1 MEQPG
6 ACVLASFLVPP
17 ERAAPDIR
25 IGEQT
30 PYRLGGCM
38 HFGLSTEQQE
48 IRERAAEFADR
59 EVAPH
64 AAELDREDRVPFE
77 TLEKLSEMG
86 FMGLCVPEEYGGAG
100 SDFVSYV
107 LMLEEI
113 SRADAGVGVTLAVH
127 TSAGTLPI
135 VMYGDEDQ
143 KARWVP
149 DLARGEKIG
158 CFALTEPTT
167 GSDAAAIQT
176 SAERVDGGYRISG
189 HKQWVTNGRVAG
201 TMVVFARADG
211 GAQEG
216 VTAFVVG
223 MDAEGISFGKHAR
236 KMGVISATT
245 DDVLLDDV
253 FVPEEDRLGVEGK
266 GLGVALGTLDTGRIG
281 IAAQAVGIAEAAFR
295 YAADYAVERTT
306 FGKPIAEHQAVAF
319 KLADMQTKIRAARL
333 LVYEAAWMKDRGMR
347 VTEAGARAKLY
358 ASQVANE
365 VTYDAVQVLGGYGYM
380 KDHPVERH
388 YRDARV
394 TEIYE
399 GTSEI
404 QRLVISR
411 GILKERAES
420 PGGVEGPGQSSG
432 KKIGDRARKE
442 REGDG

>member
-1 MEQPG
+1 MNFAHSAQ
-6 ACVLASFLVPP
+6 
-17 ERAAPDIR
+17 
-25 IGEQT
+25 
-30 PYRLGGCM
+30 
-38 HFGLSTEQQE
+38 QQE
-48 IRERAAEFADR
+48 IKERAAEFADR
-59 EVAPH
+59 EVAPC
-64 AAELDREDRVPFE
+64 AAELDLEDRFPEE
-77 TLEKLSEMG
+77 TFEKLADMG
-86 FMGLCVPEEYGGAG
+86 FMGLCVPEEYRGAG
-100 SDFVSYV
+100 ADFLSYV
-107 LMLEEI
+107 LLLEEI
-113 SRADAGVGVTLAVH
+113 SRADAGVGATLAVH

-135 VMYGDEDQ
+135 LIYGDEEQ

-149 DLARGEKIG
+149 DLASGEKIG

-176 SAERVDGGYRISG
+176 RAERVDGGYRISG

-201 TMVVFARADG
+201 TMVLFARVEG
-211 GAQEG
+211 GAKEG

-245 DDVLLDDV
+245 DDVLFDDV
-253 FVPEEDRLGVEGK
+253 FVPEGDRLGAEGK
-266 GLGVALGTLDTGRIG
+266 GLGVALGTLDAGRIG

-295 YAADYAVERTT
+295 YAADYAAERTT

-333 LVYEAAWMKDRGMR
+333 LVHEAAWMKDRGMR

-365 VTYDAVQVLGGYGYM
+365 VAYEAVQTLGGYGYM
-380 KDHPVERH
+380 KDHPVERY

-411 GILKERAES
+411 AILKERTGA
-420 PGGVEGPGQSSG
+420 PGGVEGSHPVVG
-432 KKIGDRARKE
+432 
-442 REGDG
+442 

>member
-1 MEQPG
+1 MDFGFGKEQRG
-6 ACVLASFLVPP
+6 
-17 ERAAPDIR
+17 
-25 IGEQT
+25 
-30 PYRLGGCM
+30 
-38 HFGLSTEQQE
+38 
-48 IRERAAEFADR
+48 IRERAADFADR

-100 SDFVSYV
+100 ADFVSYC
-107 LMLEEI
+107 LLIEEI

-135 VMYGDEDQ
+135 LLFGTEEQ
-143 KARWVP
+143 KSKWVQP
-149 DLARGEKIG
+149 LARGERIG
-158 CFALTEPTT
+158 SFALTEPST
-167 GSDAAAIQT
+167 GSDAAAIET
-176 SAERVDGGYRISG
+176 TAEKVDGGYSISG
-189 HKQWVTNGRVAG
+189 HKQWVTNGRIAG
-201 TMVVFARADG
+201 TMILFARAPI
-211 GAQEG
+211 G
-216 VTAFVVG
+216 VTAFIVP
-223 MDAEGISFGKHAR
+223 MDAEGVSFGKHAK

-253 FVPEEDRLGVEGK
+253 FVPEENRLGEEGK
-266 GLGVALGTLDTGRIG
+266 GLGVALGTLDPGRVG

-295 YAADYAVERTT
+295 YAAGYAARRTT
-306 FGKPIAEHQAVAF
+306 FGKLIGEHQAIAF

-333 LVYEAAWMKDRGMR
+333 LVHEAAWMKDQGER

-365 VTYDAVQVLGGYGYM
+365 VTNDALQILGGYGYM
-380 KDHPVERH
+380 KDESPVERY
-388 YRDARV
+388 YRDARG

-411 GILKERAES
+411 AILRGQTESLAE
-420 PGGVEGPGQSSG
+420 PAGVEGSRPVVG
-432 KKIGDRARKE
+432 
-442 REGDG
+442 

>member
-1 MEQPG
+1 MDFELGKEQ
-6 ACVLASFLVPP
+6 
-17 ERAAPDIR
+17 R
-25 IGEQT
+25 
-30 PYRLGGCM
+30 
-38 HFGLSTEQQE
+38 E
-48 IRERAAEFADR
+48 IRDRAAEFADR
-59 EVAPH
+59 EVAPR
-64 AAELDREDRVPFE
+64 AAELDREDRFPTE
-77 TLEKLSEMG
+77 TFEKLADVG

-100 SDFVSYV
+100 TDFLSYV
-107 LMLEEI
+107 LLLEEI

-135 VMYGDEDQ
+135 LMYGDEDQ

-158 CFALTEPTT
+158 CFALTEPEA
-167 GSDAAAIQT
+167 GSDAAAIAA
-176 SAERVDGGYRISG
+176 SAERVDGGYRLSG

-201 TMVVFARADG
+201 AMVVFARAP
-211 GAQEG
+211 EG
-216 VTAFVVG
+216 VTAYVVG
-223 MDAEGISFGKHAR
+223 LDAEGISFGEHAK

-245 DDVLLDDV
+245 DDVLLDNV
-253 FVPEEDRLGVEGK
+253 FVPEEDRLGEEGR
-266 GLGVALGTLDTGRIG
+266 GLSVALGTLDSGRIG
-281 IAAQAVGIAEAAFR
+281 IAAQAIGIAEAAFR
-295 YAADYAVERTT
+295 YAADYASRRTT

-319 KLADMQTKIRAARL
+319 KLADMQTKVRAARL
-333 LVYEAAWMKDRGMR
+333 LTHEAAWMKDRGVR

-380 KDHPVERH
+380 KDHPVERY

-411 GILKERAES
+411 GILEEKTEA
-420 PGGVEGPGQSSG
+420 PGGVEGSRPVV
-432 KKIGDRARKE
+432 E
-442 REGDG
+442 

>member
-1 MEQPG
+1 MN
-6 ACVLASFLVPP
+6 F
-17 ERAAPDIR
+17 R
-25 IGEQT
+25 
-30 PYRLGGCM
+30 
-38 HFGLSTEQQE
+38 LSTEQQE
-48 IRERAAEFADR
+48 IRDRAAEFADR
-59 EVAPH
+59 EVAPY

-100 SDFVSYV
+100 ADFLSYA
-107 LMLEEI
+107 LLIEEI

-135 VMYGDEDQ
+135 VMYGDADQ

-149 DLARGEKIG
+149 DLAQGNKIG
-158 CFALTEPTT
+158 SFALTEPTT
-167 GSDAAAIQT
+167 GSDASAIRT
-176 SAERVDGGYRISG
+176 TAERVEGGYRLSG

-201 TMVVFARADG
+201 SMIAFARAP
-211 GAQEG
+211 EG
-216 VTAFVVG
+216 VTAFVVS
-223 MDAEGISFGKHAR
+223 MDAEGVSFGKHAQ
-236 KMGVISATT
+236 KMGVLSATT
-245 DDVLLDDV
+245 DDVLLDNV
-253 FVPEEDRLGVEGK
+253 FVPKEDRLLPEGK
-266 GLGVALGTLDTGRIG
+266 GLSVALGTLDFGRIG
-281 IAAQAVGIAEAAFR
+281 IAAQALGIAEAAFLYASE
-295 YAADYAVERTT
+295 YAAERTT
-306 FGKPIAEHQAVAF
+306 FGKPIAEHQAIAF

-333 LVYEAAWMKDRGMR
+333 LTHEAAWMKDRGMR

-365 VTYDAVQVLGGYGYM
+365 VTYDAVQILGGYGYM

-411 GILKERAES
+411 GILREHAES
-420 PGGVEGPGQSSG
+420 VEAPGGVETSRPVVG
-432 KKIGDRARKE
+432 
-442 REGDG
+442 